1 MSTSSQE
8 ASLND
13 IQADKMEAVIK
24 LQFYNRIYP
33 LLLNINCVFVF
44 ILPYFLFHFY
54 RYFEQPYQ
62 SEYHYLKARKR
73 CVKNSGSLNSLSP
86 ASRTVLCK
94 DISPVAFYH
103 CCFRYNIQHYH
114 FYIVTLSLRT
124 FFSFREPIHAAN
136 IVSVIQFYRLS
147 NLYNFNSNSNTTP
160 VTTELQVAMCSSSDF
175 SIYFMNRYC

>member
-54 RYFEQPYQ
+54 RYFE
-62 SEYHYLKARKR
+62 
-73 CVKNSGSLNSLSP
+73 
-86 ASRTVLCK
+86 
-94 DISPVAFYH
+94 
-103 CCFRYNIQHYH
+103 
-114 FYIVTLSLRT
+114 
-124 FFSFREPIHAAN
+124 
-136 IVSVIQFYRLS
+136 
-147 NLYNFNSNSNTTP
+147 
-160 VTTELQVAMCSSSDF
+160 
-175 SIYFMNRYC
+175 